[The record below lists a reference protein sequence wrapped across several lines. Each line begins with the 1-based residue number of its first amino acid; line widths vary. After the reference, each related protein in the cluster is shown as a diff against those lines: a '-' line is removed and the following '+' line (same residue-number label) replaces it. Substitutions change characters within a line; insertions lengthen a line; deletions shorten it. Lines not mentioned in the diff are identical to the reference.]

1 MSFAALFATL
11 ATLAA
16 ATFFTGV
23 TVLLPFPWNLS
34 KEWRI
39 KNQ

>member
-23 TVLLPFPWNLS
+23 TVLFALLA
-34 KEWRI
+34 
-39 KNQ
+39 